1 MNRGDQLG
9 RRGRAEQRQ
18 GLVHLLTG
26 RQQRREPLPV
36 FLGPVRRSD
45 KRIPGPFGPAELSPQ
60 FADAV
65 LLPGGQGTADGAT
78 QLRDPAL
85 QGVQW
90 FLHDTR
96 PYQSFQSFP
105 DNTKVFWCM
114 VCEKP
119 AEAAGGSATWSRG
132 GLLMRLLHT
141 SDWHLGRTVGQRPA
155 QRSRDGDFDAVLA
168 EITGIARDVRPDL
181 IVHSGDLFDSW
192 RPTPG
197 DLARCLRALR
207 DLSEVAPVLVV
218 AGNHDS
224 PVLLETL
231 DFAVTAFGADPGPGG
246 VPRLKFVTRARRPRD
261 GGILDYPVR
270 GGEQRIRVAALPFIH
285 QNRFLDEFI
294 SPATA
299 TRDYARHL
307 REIQAELQRG
317 LLDGY
322 QPGQDVLV
330 LAAHLYVQGAS
341 PSYTER
347 PVEISDTYLTEAD
360 ALPAVSYA
368 ALGHIHRPQAITRGG
383 ITARYAGSPLQ
394 LDFGEAGED
403 KSVVVVDA
411 DPGRPVRVDLVPLHA
426 GRRLYDF
433 TGTLD
438 ELRAQAGRIGDAFV
452 RAVIVSDQP
461 IPHLAAAAKDAAP
474 HATFVAID
482 PRCKASQVAVLDRA
496 EAERDEPGLP
506 DLFAEYLPGRV
517 PVGAVAD
524 HIQAT
529 FADLLAD
536 TDREDP
542 GIFPEEAQLRSVL
555 GQEPAGRPL
564 AGDLLIPA
572 QAAAGDTAAAA
583 EGGQG

>member
-1 MNRGDQLG
+1 
-9 RRGRAEQRQ
+9 
-18 GLVHLLTG
+18 
-26 RQQRREPLPV
+26 
-36 FLGPVRRSD
+36 
-45 KRIPGPFGPAELSPQ
+45 
-60 FADAV
+60 
-65 LLPGGQGTADGAT
+65 
-78 QLRDPAL
+78 
-85 QGVQW
+85 
-90 FLHDTR
+90 
-96 PYQSFQSFP
+96 
-105 DNTKVFWCM
+105 
-114 VCEKP
+114 
-119 AEAAGGSATWSRG
+119 
-132 GLLMRLLHT
+132 MRLLHT

-155 QRSRDGDFDAVLA
+155 QRSRDDDFDAVLA
-168 EITGIARDVRPDL
+168 EITGIARDIRPDL

-192 RPTPG
+192 RPSPG

-207 DLSEVAPVLVV
+207 DLSEVAPMMVV

-231 DFAVTAFGADPGPGG
+231 DFAVTAFGADPGPAGM
-246 VPRLKFVTRARRPRD
+246 PRLKFVTRARRPRD

-347 PVEISDTYLTEAD
+347 PIEISDTYLTEAD

-403 KSVVVVDA
+403 KSLVVVDA
-411 DPGRPVRVDLVPLHA
+411 DPGRPVRVDLVPLKA

-433 TGTLD
+433 TGTLG
-438 ELRAQAGRIGDAFV
+438 ELRAQAGQIGDAFV
-452 RAVIVSDQP
+452 RAVIVSEQP
-461 IPHLAAAAKDAAP
+461 IPRLATAAKEAAP

-496 EAERDEPGLP
+496 EAEGDEPGLP
-506 DLFAEYLPGRV
+506 HLFAEYLPGRV
-517 PVGAVAD
+517 PAGAVAD

-542 GIFPEEAQLRSVL
+542 AIFPEEAQLRSVL

-564 AGDLLIPA
+564 AGDLLVPVQAPA
-572 QAAAGDTAAAA
+572 GKALAADG
-583 EGGQG
+583 GGQG